1 MLWFGSRFGWLVKV
15 MVRVRARLGLGLGLG
30 LGLWLGW
37 VRARV
42 D

>member
-1 MLWFGSRFGWLVKV
+1 VLWFGSRFGWLVKV